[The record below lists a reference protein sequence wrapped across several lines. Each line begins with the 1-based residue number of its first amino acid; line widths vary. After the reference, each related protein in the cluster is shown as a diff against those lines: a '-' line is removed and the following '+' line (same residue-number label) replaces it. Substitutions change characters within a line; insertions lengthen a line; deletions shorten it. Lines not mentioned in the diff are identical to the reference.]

1 MNEIEKDFFDNANEK
16 TITVN
21 TKTPPKWCPTE
32 REYREQC
39 GPVKTTSALPDLPT
53 FRDRLSWLMARECQ
67 NKKDAAKRCD
77 IPYTNFISISTGKE
91 KPSKKRIKAISNA
104 YMVPENWLS
113 NGECKPDKKPK
124 DNEEMII
131 PVMDILQPQPP
142 RFQLCANGK
151 YPGAIIKQLVL
162 GLIDD
167 DTYQINM
174 TVEG

>member
-1 MNEIEKDFFDNANEK
+1 MNEIEKDFFDNTHEK
-16 TITVN
+16 AIVAN

-39 GPVKTTSALPDLPT
+39 GPVKTTFALPDLPT
-53 FRDRLSWLMARECQ
+53 FRDRLSWLMAREGQ
-67 NKKDAAKRCD
+67 NQSQAAEYIGVPREMISRYFRHSAIPKKENLEK
-77 IPYTNFISISTGKE
+77 ISELYDVPLEWLGKE
-91 KPSKKRIKAISNA
+91 KTTIPTVK
-104 YMVPENWLS
+104 ENPL
-113 NGECKPDKKPK
+113 EVADATPK
-124 DNEEMII
+124 
-131 PVMDILQPQPP
+131 
-142 RFQLCANGK
+142 FQLRANGQ

>member
-1 MNEIEKDFFDNANEK
+1 MNEIEKDFFDNTHEK
-16 TITVN
+16 AIVAN

-53 FRDRLSWLMARECQ
+53 FRDRLSWLMAREGQ
-67 NKKDAAKRCD
+67 NKTEAAKFCGINRT
-77 IPYTNFISISTGKE
+77 YFSKISTGNICQS
-91 KPSKKRIKAISNA
+91 PSTIKRISDA
-104 YMVPENWLS
+104 YKVQFDWLS
-113 NGECKPDKKPK
+113 DGYQGFTKCDPLEADAMPK
-124 DNEEMII
+124 
-131 PVMDILQPQPP
+131 
-142 RFQLCANGK
+142 FQLRANGK
-151 YPGAIIKQLVL
+151 YHGSIIKQLVL